1 MYTIYML
8 DLSRTYHVRKSYEKF
23 EEKDEAILYCQRANS
38 IESAIDSSWFHFY
51 IKPKSYFDEFP
62 KDDEIIEAVKTQIEV
77 RLRSISNEKIIL
89 DKANK
94 ILSKM
99 EEEEEV

>member
-8 DLSRTYHVRKSYEKF
+8 DLLRTYHVRKSYEKF
-23 EEKDEAILYCQRANS
+23 EEKDEAILYCQRANN
-38 IESAIDSSWFHFY
+38 IESEIDSGWFHFY
-51 IKPKSYFDEFP
+51 IKPKSCFDEFP

-77 RLRSISNEKIIL
+77 RLRSIANEKIIL

-99 EEEEEV
+99 EEEAV